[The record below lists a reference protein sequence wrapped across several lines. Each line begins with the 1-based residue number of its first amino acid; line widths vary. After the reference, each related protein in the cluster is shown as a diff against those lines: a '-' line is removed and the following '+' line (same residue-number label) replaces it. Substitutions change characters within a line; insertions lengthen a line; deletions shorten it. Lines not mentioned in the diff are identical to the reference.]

1 MNTFLKDK
9 RRTLAF
15 NQKLDY
21 DECWRTSLKYS
32 SQLNKNINNKD
43 LNNLCAGIYGQY
55 INDLQSKGLPIKNKN
70 YIQVWTTMMNS
81 VNRGNHSRMV
91 IKLLYQTSLQHSS

>member
-43 LNNLCAGIYGQY
+43 LNNLCASIYGQY
-55 INDLQSKGLPIKNKN
+55 INDLQSKGSPIKNKN
-70 YIQVWTTMMNS
+70 YIQVWTTMMNT
-81 VNRGNHSRMV
+81 VDRGNHSRMA